1 MLFQAFMSKLISKVR
16 LMTAQLTDS
25 RLLLMNEIISGMR
38 VIKMYAWEQ
47 SFAELVATFRKN
59 EVHRLQMACFLKAIN
74 LSVYLVASRIILF
87 ACFITYVLTGNLL
100 TAKAVF
106 VTMTLINTLRI
117 TMLGQLREVFET
129 GAELLVSCR
138 RIQTFLE
145 LEEMDVKAI
154 NASNVRLN
162 TSGKQT
168 PELSVNNISAKWSE
182 DSPYPTLQNIS
193 VYLRPG
199 DLLAVIGP
207 VGAGK

>member
-1 MLFQAFMSKLISKVR
+1 
-16 LMTAQLTDS
+16 
-25 RLLLMNEIISGMR
+25 
-38 VIKMYAWEQ
+38 
-47 SFAELVATFRKN
+47 
-59 EVHRLQMACFLKAIN
+59 
-74 LSVYLVASRIILF
+74 
-87 ACFITYVLTGNLL
+87 
-100 TAKAVF
+100 
-106 VTMTLINTLRI
+106 
-117 TMLGQLREVFET
+117 MLGQLREVFET

-162 TSGKQT
+162 TNGKQM

-207 VGAGK
+207 VGAGKSSFLMTILKELPVLEGSIQTVGTISYASQEPWNFNNSVRNNILFGSEYYEHRYKQVVHVCALKRDLQIFPFGDKTLVGEKGVSLSSGQKARITLARYGIHGTGSPYDSPID